1 MQKCKRF
8 LSSKAPLSSGSFPQH
23 QVSRASLGDPNSPP
37 PPPSSGTGPRPPSAS
52 SSSPPTTP
60 PELHCACAADAQ
72 TLRRSGQNNFR
83 FLQGPDGRPES
94 RGKRT
99 SGLRESSGT
108 CRRGPSIGGGY
119 QISCC
124 LLSGQS
130 WVVRIAQTLWA
141 VPENR
146 AATHANPWRVPLFG
160 AEIGVL
166 ERRSP
171 VLLLRMLR
179 VSFVIWP
186 TFIYL
191 FPFPSKFITSLGR
204 EHN

>member
-1 MQKCKRF
+1 MVLAPYTWQEGSRLQKCKRF

-23 QVSRASLGDPNSPP
+23 QVTRASLGDPNSPP

-83 FLQGPDGRPES
+83 FPQGPGGRPES

-108 CRRGPSIGGGY
+108 CRRGPSIWRLPDQLLFADRAVVGCEDCADPMGGARESRSY
-119 QISCC
+119 SRKP
-124 LLSGQS
+124 LARPSL
-130 WVVRIAQTLWA
+130 RI
-141 VPENR
+141 
-146 AATHANPWRVPLFG
+146 
-160 AEIGVL
+160 
-166 ERRSP
+166 
-171 VLLLRMLR
+171 
-179 VSFVIWP
+179 
-186 TFIYL
+186 
-191 FPFPSKFITSLGR
+191 
-204 EHN
+204 

>member
-1 MQKCKRF
+1 MQKCKQF
-8 LSSKAPLSSGSFPQH
+8 LPPKAPLSSGYFPQH
-23 QVSRASLGDPNSPP
+23 QVTRASLGDPNSPP

-83 FLQGPDGRPES
+83 FPQGPGGRPES

-99 SGLRESSGT
+99 SGLREGRGT
-108 CRRGPSIGGGY
+108 CRRGPSIGGDH

-124 LLSGQS
+124 LLTGQS

-146 AATHANPWRVPLFG
+146 AATHANPWRVLLFG

-171 VLLLRMLR
+171 VLLLRMQT
-179 VSFVIWP
+179 VSFVISP
-186 TFIYL
+186 SFILYL
-191 FPFPSKFITSLGR
+191 FFLPF
-204 EHN
+204 

>member
-1 MQKCKRF
+1 M
-8 LSSKAPLSSGSFPQH
+8 
-23 QVSRASLGDPNSPP
+23 
-37 PPPSSGTGPRPPSAS
+37 RP
-52 SSSPPTTP
+52 
-60 PELHCACAADAQ
+60 
-72 TLRRSGQNNFR
+72 TLRRSDDR
-83 FLQGPDGRPES
+83 GRI
-94 RGKRT
+94 T
-99 SGLRESSGT
+99 SGSHRGQVEG
-108 CRRGPSIGGGY
+108 RRAGAKELPVSARVAAPVGVDRRFGGY

-124 LLSGQS
+124 LLTGQS

-160 AEIGVL
+160 AEIGIL

-186 TFIYL
+186 TFILYL
-191 FPFPSKFITSLGR
+191 FSFPSKVITSLGR